1 MKVSYNRA
9 DDVLLLEVSDEGIE
23 YAEEVGPLIIHFTKA
38 GKPVLVEILD
48 ASDVLAELT
57 RVSVKARDREL
68 AVVAIKRGA
77 RPGMK
82 ARFASQ

>member
-1 MKVSYNRA
+1 
-9 DDVLLLEVSDEGIE
+9 
-23 YAEEVGPLIIHFTKA
+23 
-38 GKPVLVEILD
+38 VLVEILD

>member
-1 MKVSYNRA
+1 MKVSYNRV

-48 ASDVLAELT
+48 ASEVLAELT
-57 RVSVKARDREL
+57 RVSVKAQDREL
-68 AVVAIKRGA
+68 AEVAI
-77 RPGMK
+77 
-82 ARFASQ
+82 

>member
-1 MKVSYNRA
+1 MKVSYNRV

-48 ASDVLAELT
+48 ASDVLTELT

-68 AVVAIKRGA
+68 AEVAI
-77 RPGMK
+77 
-82 ARFASQ
+82 

>member
-1 MKVSYNRA
+1 VSSTRA
-9 DDVLLLEVSDEGIE
+9 DDVLLLEVSDEGIA

-48 ASDVLAELT
+48 ASDVLTELT

-68 AVVAIKRGA
+68 AEVAI
-77 RPGMK
+77 
-82 ARFASQ
+82 

>member
-1 MKVSYNRA
+1 MKVSYNRV

-48 ASDVLAELT
+48 ASDVLTELT
-57 RVSVKARDREL
+57 RVSIKARDREL
-68 AVVAIKRGA
+68 AEVTI
-77 RPGMK
+77 
-82 ARFASQ
+82 

>member
-9 DDVLLLEVSDEGIE
+9 EDVLLLEVSDEGIE

-48 ASDVLAELT
+48 ASDVLTELT

-68 AVVAIKRGA
+68 AEVAI
-77 RPGMK
+77 
-82 ARFASQ
+82 

>member
-9 DDVLLLEVSDEGIE
+9 DDVLLIEVSDEGIE

-48 ASDVLAELT
+48 AREVLTELT

-68 AVVAIKRGA
+68 AEVAI
-77 RPGMK
+77 
-82 ARFASQ
+82 

>member
-1 MKVSYNRA
+1 MKVSYNRV

-48 ASDVLAELT
+48 ASDVLTELT
-57 RVSVKARDREL
+57 RVSVKAQDREL
-68 AVVAIKRGA
+68 AEVAI
-77 RPGMK
+77 
-82 ARFASQ
+82 

>member
-23 YAEEVGPLIIHFTKA
+23 YAEEVGPLIIHFTKE

-48 ASDVLAELT
+48 ASEVLAELT

-68 AVVAIKRGA
+68 AEVAI
-77 RPGMK
+77 
-82 ARFASQ
+82 

>member
-48 ASDVLAELT
+48 ASEVLTELT
-57 RVSVKARDREL
+57 RVVK
-68 AVVAIKRGA
+68 VAI
-77 RPGMK
+77 
-82 ARFASQ
+82 